1 MLNIRHL
8 VYPTPSD
15 GNLHPQSDGL
25 TMLREGS
32 NDTNRFFYYANL
44 PKQKLNNLTN
54 DQFNHTRSTG
64 VYNNGITSIYND
76 HVVGANSKG
85 GIVPFPPKHQ
95 QQYIGDELSN
105 NPVPLLNALVNWKLN
120 KGINELVDAPLPPQ
134 LNPISK
140 G

>member
-32 NDTNRFFYYANL
+32 NDTNRFFFHANMS
-44 PKQKLNNLTN
+44 KQINQVPFN
-54 DQFNHTRSTG
+54 QFNHQWSTG
-64 VYNNGITSIYND
+64 GYNNEL
-76 HVVGANSKG
+76 VGANSKG
-85 GIVPFPPKHQ
+85 GIVPFPPKHL
-95 QQYIGDELSN
+95 QQYELGN

-134 LNPISK
+134 LNPIVK